1 MHNNVTMGRKPP
13 PDNKKLKYPVSARI
27 SDEKNRELKKIT
39 EPHYPMSDLIRRILE
54 NRRIKI
60 FTHDPAIDPVL
71 DEIALI
77 RKKLKLTGQLIND
90 STKSFHSRPKLQ
102 VKQFYA
108 KMAFDQYG
116 SIKPEIERLL
126 EIVKEMAKRW
136 LDENS
141 IEQLALSDTPIN

>member
-1 MHNNVTMGRKPP
+1 MGRKALPE
-13 PDNKKLKYPVSARI
+13 NKKLKYLFCARI
-27 SDEKNRELKKIT
+27 SDEKYRELKNIT
-39 EPHYPMSDLIRRILE
+39 EQEPHYPMSDLVRRKLE
-54 NRRIKI
+54 NRRIKL

-71 DEIALI
+71 GELDLI

-90 STKSFHSRPKLQ
+90 STKRFHSNPELPIR
-102 VKQFYA
+102 QFYA

-136 LDENS
+136 LAENS
-141 IEQLALSDTPIN
+141 IEQMSLSGTPIN

>member
-1 MHNNVTMGRKPP
+1 
-13 PDNKKLKYPVSARI
+13 
-27 SDEKNRELKKIT
+27 
-39 EPHYPMSDLIRRILE
+39 MSDLIRRILE

-126 EIVKEMAKRW
+126 EIVKEMAEYNPDGTWEEVK
-136 LDENS
+136 D
-141 IEQLALSDTPIN
+141 